1 MSEKK
6 LFARK
11 ATGLVRE
18 VSMMTAI
25 IICLTNTIGLGWQKR
40 VFQFSGISPIPDNY
54 WFAGIPPGVMSFL
67 IGGII
72 ILLSVFA
79 FSILVA
85 AMPRSG
91 GGYVVISRII
101 NPFAGFVGSW
111 VEFLSLSWAM
121 GVACVVVFEGAFGV
135 FGPIVGVSYGIGD
148 VYLWAGG
155 MILLILFTGLAA
167 FGVRMAGMLLQ
178 IIFWIPMVL
187 TFYVVYLLIQ
197 ANLNPAALMAGVTA
211 LGQAHGLSGVTIN
224 TYMTQA
230 LGQGM
235 DQAATTNYWGAV
247 STAMIGAYYAYTCY
261 AAASFVAGEV
271 KEANKNM
278 PRSLLLASIIIIVMY
293 VTNSALSSY
302 AASAIGITTLP
313 NGHVWSFFDAYAYLS
328 WGPGKGVHAL
338 ATAGVPAI
346 RVWTTVVAGLTGLGM
361 GLGML
366 NWLLFFFGVLWIL
379 NDLPPYIL
387 TCSRIL
393 FAMAFDRV
401 LPNRLADVNERFH
414 SPVNA
419 TIMTGIFGLL
429 GVFSE
434 SGVLSAGGSWNPGGA
449 FGGLLNSIFS
459 VGVASVDLFDATF
472 FTLFA
477 FCLVIMP
484 WRAPRI
490 YEGSPIKIGGKYG
503 LATIGLAGFVANLVL
518 DWMIL
523 TAPAGSYNL
532 LAPSSDNWF
541 ALGFGVLMAIIG
553 MFMYWY
559 YKYGPAGKGVDYR
572 TIYSE
577 IPPE

>member
-18 VSMMTAI
+18 VSILTAV
-25 IICLTNTIGLGWQKR
+25 IICLCNTIGLGWQKR

-54 WFAGIPPGVMSFL
+54 WVAGIPPGVMAFL

-121 GVACVVVFEGAFGV
+121 GVACVVIFEGTFGV
-135 FGPIVGVSYGIGD
+135 FGPIVGVAYGITD
-148 VYLWAGG
+148 AQLWVGG
-155 MILLILFTGLAA
+155 FIILVIFTGVAA
-167 FGVRMAGMLLQ
+167 FGVRLAGMLLQ
-178 IIFWIPMVL
+178 ILFWIPMML
-187 TFYVVYLLIQ
+187 TFYVIYLLAQ
-197 ANLNPAALMAGVTA
+197 GVANPAAVMAGVSA
-211 LGQAHGLSGVTIN
+211 LAQAHGLPGVTVN
-224 TYMTQA
+224 TYMTAA
-230 LGQGM
+230 LAQGM
-235 DQAATTNYWGAV
+235 DTAATTNYWGAV

-261 AAASFVAGEV
+261 AASSFVAGEV

-278 PRSLLLASIIIIVMY
+278 PRSLLIASVIIIIMY

-302 AASAIGITTLP
+302 AAAAIDKVTLP
-313 NGHVWSFFDAYAYLS
+313 NGHVWSFFDAYAFLS
-328 WGPGKGVHAL
+328 WGPGKGPAAL
-338 ATAGVPAI
+338 ATAGVPTI
-346 RVWTTVVAGLTGLGM
+346 RVWTTVVAALTGTGLG
-361 GLGML
+361 LNSL
-366 NWLLFFFGVLWIL
+366 NWLLFIFGVVWII
-379 NDLPPYIL
+379 NDIPPYIL
-387 TCSRIL
+387 TCSRLL

-401 LPNRLADVNERFH
+401 LPAPMATVNERFH

-419 TIMTGIFGLL
+419 TIVTSVFGMLGI
-429 GVFSE
+429 FSE
-434 SGVLSAGGSWNPGGA
+434 SGVLSTGGSWNPGGA
-449 FGGLLNSIFS
+449 FGGLLNSVFS
-459 VGVASVDLFDATF
+459 LGVANVDFFDALF

-477 FCLVIMP
+477 FCLVILP
-484 WRAPRI
+484 WRNPQI
-490 YEGSPIKIGGKYG
+490 YQGSPIKLGGKYG
-503 LATIGLAGFVANLVL
+503 TAFIGCLGFGANLLL

-523 TAPAGSYNL
+523 TAPAGAYDV
-532 LAPSSDNWF
+532 LAATSDNWF
-541 ALGFGVLMAIIG
+541 ALGFAIVMCLVGIG
-553 MFMYWY
+553 IFAY
-559 YKYGPAGKGVDYR
+559 YKYGPSGKGVDYS
-572 TIYSE
+572 TIYSQ

>member
-6 LFARK
+6 LYARK

-18 VSMMTAI
+18 ISIMTSV
-25 IICLTNTIGLGWQKR
+25 IICLCNTIGLGWQKR
-40 VFQFSGISPIPDNY
+40 VFQFTGISPIPDNY
-54 WFAGIPPGVMSFL
+54 WVAGIPPTVMAFL

-91 GGYVVISRII
+91 GGYVVISRIL

-111 VEFLSLSWAM
+111 MEFLSLSWAM
-121 GVACVVVFEGAFGV
+121 GVACVVVFEGSFGV
-135 FGPIVGVSYGIGD
+135 FGPIVGISYGISD

-155 MILLILFTGLAA
+155 LVLLIIFTAVAA
-167 FGVRMAGMLLQ
+167 FGVRMAGLLLQ
-178 IIFWIPMVL
+178 ILFWIPMIL
-187 TFYVVYLLIQ
+187 TFYVVYLLAQ
-197 ANLNPAALMAGVTA
+197 SVANPTALMAGITGLA
-211 LGQAHGLSGVTIN
+211 AAHGLPGVTAS

-230 LGQGM
+230 LAQGM
-235 DQAATTNYWGAV
+235 DKVGSTSTYWGCV

-261 AAASFVAGEV
+261 AASSFVAGEV

-278 PRSLLLASIIIIVMY
+278 PRSLLIASVIIIIMY
-293 VTNSALSSY
+293 VTNSALSAY
-302 AASAIGITTLP
+302 ASAAIDVTTLP
-313 NGHVWSFFDAYAYLS
+313 NGHVYSFFDAYAFLS
-328 WGPGKGVHAL
+328 WGGKWGASL
-338 ATAGVPAI
+338 SAAGVPTI
-346 RVWTTVVAGLTGLGM
+346 RVWTTVIAAMTGIGM
-361 GLGML
+361 NLSSL
-366 NWLLFFFGVLWIL
+366 NWLLFIFGVTWII

-387 TCSRIL
+387 TCSRVL

-401 LPNRLADVNERFH
+401 LPGPLAAVNERFH

-419 TIMTGIFGLL
+419 TIVTGIFGLL

-434 SGVLSAGGSWNPGGA
+434 SGVFSTGGSWSSTGPVGS
-449 FGGLLNSIFS
+449 LLNSIFS
-459 VGVASVDLFDATF
+459 VGVASVDLFDAIF

-477 FCLVIMP
+477 FCLVILP

-490 YEGSPIKIGGKYG
+490 YEGSPIKIGGKVG
-503 LATIGLAGFVANLVL
+503 LAGFGVAGFVANLVL

-523 TAPAGSYNL
+523 TAPQGSYNL

-541 ALGFGVLMAIIG
+541 ALGFGILMGLIG
-553 MFMYWY
+553 VCIFLY
-559 YKYGPAGKGVDYR
+559 YKYGPSGKGVDYT